1 MTSVAKWKRTFR
13 QTNTFQI
20 ILCVIL
26 FHSLASIFIIYVHLA
41 WFFSEEEKIWDKTD
55 DAYHSKKDFI
65 FWNMRSVLNVLS
77 SKVISNDEISLMGW
91 WMDHARWD
99 TDIRCFNQKWTLCS
113 KGFSTNC
120 KSDGIR
126 AIYQYVTFTKD
137 PPIKRLELSVTAT
150 ADQLEPQVIGAS
162 FGALAFIKLNDGSS
176 ETIQIQFPSNIDPL
190 TMKSVSFSTSQSSI
204 TSVTVM
210 LMCYGYTG
218 SIHFTDPVLIPH
230 VSSYLPKRKLT
241 EVCPAKTINPR
252 SSITLGKTE
261 DIFKPNNKSIKDH
274 YHMITLVTQV
284 SMERLAT
291 LERSLQ
297 LWDGPVSLV
306 IYVTTKHNEKSSYEW
321 QRLYIQKKLKN
332 IKLAPSSHV
341 TLVFGDSNNE
351 DYPINALRN
360 IAIKQVK
367 SKYMFLLDADFQP
380 SPDFQQKFAAHLKH
394 STYNQKTA
402 FVVPA
407 FEYIELPQRSDNAP
421 QTKEELLQ
429 LLHREEP
436 FILPFRISES
446 SESHRITDYWK
457 WYRADKAYSLNTFC
471 DKYEPYVILRK
482 TNSVPY
488 YDERFSGY
496 GMNKVT
502 HVTELF
508 AANFT
513 FTVLPDMW
521 VLHLPHKI
529 STYAIEF
536 LQNAHQRLKN
546 RMERFEFVADIM
558 NTYKIGHCN
567 SQGV

>member
-1 MTSVAKWKRTFR
+1 MSSVAKWKRTFR

-41 WFFSEEEKIWDKTD
+41 WFFSEEEKLWDKTD
-55 DAYHSKKDFI
+55 ETHYSKKDFV

-77 SKVISNDEISLMGW
+77 SKVISNDEISLTGW
-91 WMDHARWD
+91 WMDHARWE

-113 KGFSTNC
+113 KGFSTIC

-126 AIYQYVTFTKD
+126 AIYQYLTFSKEFN
-137 PPIKRLELSVTAT
+137 INSFELSITAT

-162 FGALAFIKLNDGSS
+162 FGALALVKLNDGNV
-176 ETIQIQFPSNIDPL
+176 ETVQIQFPSNIDPL
-190 TMKSVSFSTSQSSI
+190 TMKSVSFSASHSSI
-204 TSVTVM
+204 NSITVM

-218 SIHFTDPVLIPH
+218 SIHFTDPVLIPR
-230 VSSYLPKRKLT
+230 VSSYVPKKKLI
-241 EVCPAKTINPR
+241 EACPTKNLAVHPTVNI
-252 SSITLGKTE
+252 GKIE
-261 DIFKPNNKSIKDH
+261 EIFKANNKSITDH

-297 LWDGPVSLV
+297 LWEGPVSLV
-306 IYVTTKHNEKSSYEW
+306 IYVTTKQHSEKSSFEW

-332 IKLAPSSHV
+332 IKLASSSHV
-341 TLVFGDSNNE
+341 TLVFGNSKNE

-360 IAIKQVK
+360 IAIRQVK

-380 SPDFQQKFAAHLKH
+380 SPYFQQKFAATFKY
-394 STYNQKTA
+394 SNFDQKTA
-402 FVVPA
+402 FVIPA

-457 WYRADKAYSLNTFC
+457 WYRADKSYSLNTFC

-482 TNSVPY
+482 TSSIPY

-502 HVTELF
+502 HITELF

-513 FTVLPDMW
+513 FTVLPDVW

-536 LQNAHQRLKN
+536 LQNAHQRLLN
-546 RMERFEFVADIM
+546 RMERFEFIADIM
-558 NTYKIGHCN
+558 NAYKIGHCN
-567 SQGV
+567 NI

>member
-1 MTSVAKWKRTFR
+1 MSSVAKWKRTLR

-26 FHSLASIFIIYVHLA
+26 FHSLASIFIIYIHLS

-55 DAYHSKKDFI
+55 ETHYSKKDFV

-77 SKVISNDEISLMGW
+77 SKVIFNDEISLTGW

-113 KGFSTNC
+113 K
-120 KSDGIR
+120 
-126 AIYQYVTFTKD
+126 
-137 PPIKRLELSVTAT
+137 
-150 ADQLEPQVIGAS
+150 VIGAS
-162 FGALAFIKLNDGSS
+162 FGALALVKLNDGSV

-190 TMKSVSFSTSQSSI
+190 TMKSVGFSTKHSSI
-204 TSVTVM
+204 NSVTVM

-230 VSSYLPKRKLT
+230 VSSYVPKKKLI
-241 EVCPAKTINPR
+241 EACPAETLKINP
-252 SSITLGKTE
+252 SVTIGKTE
-261 DIFKPNNKSIKDH
+261 EIFKANNKSITDH
-274 YHMITLVTQV
+274 YHMVTLVTQV

-297 LWDGPVSLV
+297 LWEGPVSLV
-306 IYVTTKHNEKSSYEW
+306 IYVATKQHSEKSSFEW

-332 IKLAPSSHV
+332 IKLASSSHV
-341 TLVFGDSNNE
+341 TLVFGDLKNG

-360 IAIKQVK
+360 IAIRQVK

-380 SPDFQQKFAAHLKH
+380 SPYFQQKFSAAVKH
-394 STYNQKTA
+394 SNFNQKAA

-457 WYRADKAYSLNTFC
+457 WYRADKSYSLNTFC

-482 TNSVPY
+482 TSAVPF

-502 HVTELF
+502 HITELF

-513 FTVLPDMW
+513 FTVLPDVW

-529 STYAIEF
+529 SSYAIEF
-536 LQNAHQRLKN
+536 LQNAHQRLQN
-546 RMERFEFVADIM
+546 RMERFEFIADIM

-567 SQGV
+567 NT